1 MEKHYNLQNG
11 TELHIFT
18 NDESSFMVTATLI
31 IKNGKALLV
40 GSGFKQSE
48 GERIVRYLQDA
59 QLTLEKIF
67 IIQGDPDYY
76 FALEPIKKSFPEA
89 IVYATSYVIDHILK
103 TVSKKLQ
110 VWGGSL
116 GDQAPKNIILPALI
130 QESTLEFE
138 GDKWEFFGSEPSQI
152 NLWNAETKTIIG
164 GINTFNQIHLF
175 LADSQ
180 TTEKLKA
187 WQDRLKD
194 MKALD
199 ASLIIPGHADSES
212 SFDSQALDFSI
223 AYIEVAIKLKN
234 EVKDSATF
242 IAKMKEKFP
251 NLRNEAVLELSAK
264 VLTGEIPWG

>member
-1 MEKHYNLQNG
+1 
-11 TELHIFT
+11 
-18 NDESSFMVTATLI
+18 
-31 IKNGKALLV
+31 
-40 GSGFKQSE
+40 
-48 GERIVRYLQDA
+48 
-59 QLTLEKIF
+59 
-67 IIQGDPDYY
+67 
-76 FALEPIKKSFPEA
+76 
-89 IVYATSYVIDHILK
+89 
-103 TVSKKLQ
+103 Q

-199 ASLIIPGHADSES
+199 ASLIIPGHADSEG
-212 SFDSQALDFSI
+212 SFDSQ
-223 AYIEVAIKLKN
+223 
-234 EVKDSATF
+234 
-242 IAKMKEKFP
+242 
-251 NLRNEAVLELSAK
+251 
-264 VLTGEIPWG
+264 